1 MMREPFGNLI
11 EMRFRPSPLRRSPSC
26 EAKSWALAYEF
37 AALPLGWAD
46 DEDLTLGD
54 EVSPVKRFDGHDGGL
69 APLAR
74 AVKNAP
80 GVAHL
85 KDLRLD
91 GVGVKSE
98 GLFGELGCVEFA
110 GQVVVHGEAP
120 S

>member
-69 APLAR
+69 APLAC
-74 AVKNAP
+74 AVEDAP
-80 GVAHL
+80 GVAYL
-85 KDLRLD
+85 EDLGLD
-91 GVGVKSE
+91 RVGVKAE
-98 GLFGELGCVEFA
+98 GFYGEPGCVGLFDKRVA
-110 GQVVVHGEAP
+110 HGEAP